1 MGHEKSIIVTSMI
14 QKRLY
19 CVLKNQ
25 KYNSLTNMA
34 LSLRIL
40 IMGILTIKMPVDSV
54 QDWVSCLH
62 LNSASNTQTVVG
74 DNDPVGKESSTIP
87 GGEGGE
93 DSGKIMSN
101 KPNTNKLNLWP
112 EICVIHLPQEAPVS
126 PRSCWIKC
134 LRKCYCSFH

>member
-1 MGHEKSIIVTSMI
+1 M
-14 QKRLY
+14 
-19 CVLKNQ
+19 LKNQ

-87 GGEGGE
+87 GGEAGE
-93 DSGKIMSN
+93 DSGEIMSN
-101 KPNTNKLNLWP
+101 KPNTNKLNLGP
-112 EICVIHLPQEAPVS
+112 EIYTCH
-126 PRSCWIKC
+126 
-134 LRKCYCSFH
+134 RKLQ

>member
-1 MGHEKSIIVTSMI
+1 M
-14 QKRLY
+14 
-19 CVLKNQ
+19 LKNQ

-40 IMGILTIKMPVDSV
+40 IMGILTIKMPVYSV

-74 DNDPVGKESSTIP
+74 DNDPVGRESSTIP
-87 GGEGGE
+87 GGEAGE
-93 DSGKIMSN
+93 DSGEIMSN
-101 KPNTNKLNLWP
+101 KPNTNKLNLGP

-126 PRSCWIKC
+126 PRSFWIKC